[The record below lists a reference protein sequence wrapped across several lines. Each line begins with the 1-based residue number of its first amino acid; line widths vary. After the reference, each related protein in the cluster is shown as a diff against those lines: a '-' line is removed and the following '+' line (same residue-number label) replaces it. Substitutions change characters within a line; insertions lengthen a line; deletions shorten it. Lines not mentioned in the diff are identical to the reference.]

1 MCVLPCSVALVQGS
15 TVRACELARPVSL
28 RPGVR
33 PRSDLPSER
42 HQPDSVPDLEVRLA
56 TMHGLWSSRRVR
68 AALIETLSRGR

>member
-1 MCVLPCSVALVQGS
+1 MCVLPCSFALVQGS
-15 TVRACELARPVSL
+15 TARDLARPVSL

-33 PRSDLPSER
+33 PRSDPPSDR